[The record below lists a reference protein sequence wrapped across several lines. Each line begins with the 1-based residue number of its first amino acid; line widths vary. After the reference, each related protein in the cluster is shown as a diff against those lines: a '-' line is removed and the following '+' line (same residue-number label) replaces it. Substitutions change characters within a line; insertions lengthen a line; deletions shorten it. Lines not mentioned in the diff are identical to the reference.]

1 MKIDIGFKNM
11 KLSLYIAK
19 RLSLKGKK
27 SFSRLIVILSIVAVA
42 ISLAVMI
49 LSMATV
55 TGFQQGIKE
64 KVVGFGGHI
73 EVSRY
78 ISNLNHDYP
87 LFEHNDT
94 LLEELKS
101 IENVS
106 YVNNIL
112 TKPGIIKAKED
123 NAGIII
129 KGVDSNF
136 NWEYLDKHI
145 LEGRHPNFGYKGNP
159 NEILLSKHTANK
171 LKLKLGDKMR
181 IYFIDENIRAMAPTI
196 VGIYNTGLEEYDKI
210 FAIGDIKTLQRI
222 FAKRADYISHY
233 EVKVDDFSNYQI
245 TQKKINSILPV
256 ELQSTNAIERNPQ
269 IFDWLKLLDLNV
281 YIVIALMLVVAAFN
295 VITALLILVLERVN
309 MVGILKALGEKNW
322 NIRNIFVYKL
332 IYINF
337 LGLLFGN
344 ILGLGIAFIQQKTGI
359 IKLAQETYVVNEVL
373 IKVLPMHVVLVN
385 LGTLAISF
393 ISILLASKLV
403 TNIQPAETIKFE

>member
-1 MKIDIGFKNM
+1 M
-11 KLSLYIAK
+11 KLSLYIKK

-27 SFSRLIVILSIVAVA
+27 SFSRLIVILSIVAVS

-55 TGFQQGIKE
+55 TGFQYGIKE

-73 EVSRY
+73 EVSKY

-87 LFEHNDT
+87 LLAYNDT
-94 LLEELKS
+94 THQELQKV
-101 IENVS
+101 EGVLD
-106 YVNNIL
+106 VNKVL

-123 NAGIII
+123 NEGIII
-129 KGVDSNF
+129 KGVDSNY
-136 NWEYLDKHI
+136 NWEYMNRHI
-145 LEGRHPNFGYKGNP
+145 LEGRHPDYTSNGSY
-159 NEILLSKHTANK
+159 NEVLISKHTAQK
-171 LKLKLGDKMR
+171 LKLKLGDKLKV
-181 IYFIDENIRAMAPTI
+181 YFIDEKVRAMAPVI
-196 VGIYNTGLEEYDKI
+196 VGIYKTGLEEYDKI
-210 FAIGDIKTLQRI
+210 FALGNLKTLQRI
-222 FAKRADYISHY
+222 FAKKEDKISHY
-233 EVKVDDFSNYQI
+233 EIKVANFKNYENIQRQI
-245 TQKKINSILPV
+245 NRIIPI
-256 ELQSTNAIERNPQ
+256 ELQSNNAMDRNPQ

-309 MVGILKALGEKNW
+309 MVGILKALGETNW

-332 IYINF
+332 LYINV

-344 ILGLGIAFIQQKTGI
+344 ILGIGLAFIQQSTGL
-359 IKLAQETYVVNEVL
+359 IKLAEETYVVNEVL
-373 IKVLPMHVVLVN
+373 IKIMPMHIILVN

-393 ISILLASKLV
+393 ISILIASKLV

>member
-1 MKIDIGFKNM
+1 M

-27 SFSRLIVILSIVAVA
+27 SFSRLIVILSIVAVS

-55 TGFQQGIKE
+55 TGFQYGIKE

-73 EVSRY
+73 EVSKY

-87 LFEHNDT
+87 LLAYNDT
-94 LLEELKS
+94 THQELQKV
-101 IENVS
+101 EGVLD
-106 YVNNIL
+106 VNKVL

-123 NAGIII
+123 NEGIII
-129 KGVDSNF
+129 KGVDSNY
-136 NWEYLDKHI
+136 NWEYMNRHI
-145 LEGRHPNFGYKGNP
+145 LEGRHPDYTSNGSY
-159 NEILLSKHTANK
+159 NEVLISKHTAQK
-171 LKLKLGDKMR
+171 LKLKLGDKLKV
-181 IYFIDENIRAMAPTI
+181 YFIDEKVRAMAPVI
-196 VGIYNTGLEEYDKI
+196 VGIYKTGLEEYDKI
-210 FAIGDIKTLQRI
+210 FALGNLKTLQRI
-222 FAKRADYISHY
+222 FAKKEDKISHY
-233 EVKVDDFSNYQI
+233 EIKVANFKNYENIQRQI
-245 TQKKINSILPV
+245 NRIIPI
-256 ELQSTNAIERNPQ
+256 ELQSNNAMDRNPQ

-309 MVGILKALGEKNW
+309 MVGILKALGETNW

-332 IYINF
+332 LYINV

-344 ILGLGIAFIQQKTGI
+344 ILGIGLAFIQQSTGL
-359 IKLAQETYVVNEVL
+359 IKLAEETYVVNEVL
-373 IKVLPMHVVLVN
+373 IKIMPMHIILVN

-393 ISILLASKLV
+393 ISILIASKLV